1 MASDVIPLISVA
13 LGAILGFVPAYFL
26 ELKRERNRLTTRW
39 DEPLY
44 KTCSEF
50 AAAARKSVAALTA
63 CWGAWSSTTVLA
75 PAASPSSSCS
85 YPLLHSHPATTR
97 RRPRE
102 ITALDRE
109 PIGSLRRLRRA
120 WRRAAQRPSYQRV
133 LLAVVPAGAT
143 PGTRASSAIR
153 QRAR

>member
-109 PIGSLRRLRRA
+109 PIGSLRRLRLRPA
-120 WRRAAQRPSYQRV
+120 PGAVAAVLSTV
-133 LLAVVPAGAT
+133 LLAVVLAGAA
-143 PGTRASSAIR
+143 PGTRAIRAIR